1 MKKIIFLLGFVF
13 TLTAIASDGVV
24 VKKRSKKMKKFICP
38 KLERIDCMPI
48 VKPEFQKYCE
58 KEEREKIQKNCPS
71 IQYTD

>member
-1 MKKIIFLLGFVF
+1 MKNIILVLSFIF
-13 TLTAIASDGVV
+13 TFTAFASDGVV
-24 VKKRSKKMKKFICP
+24 VKKSSKKKKKFICP
-38 KLERIDCMPI
+38 KFESIDCMPI